1 MELDGRKFK
10 DRAMAAM
17 SKFKHNMKGTYYSIA
32 DIPTASVQELADFI
46 QIHPDTHEIKKQL
59 LGTTYTFFRLN
70 VNNYRFYLETTNG
83 RILQLDGSLSGK
95 ELVSYRSYR
104 DSDDLHSPVKLN

>member
-1 MELDGRKFK
+1 MELAGRKLK

-17 SKFKHNMKGTYYSIA
+17 NKFKHNMKGTYYSIA

-46 QIHPDTHEIKKQL
+46 QIHPDTHEIKKHL
-59 LGTTYTFFRLN
+59 LGNTYTFFRLN
-70 VNNYRFYLETTNG
+70 VNNYRFYLETTKG

-104 DSDDLHSPVKLN
+104 DADDIHSPVKLS

>member
-1 MELDGRKFK
+1 MKLDGKKFK

-17 SKFKHNMKGTYYSIA
+17 NKFKHNMTGTYYSIA

-46 QIHPDTHEIKKQL
+46 QIHPETNQIEKHL
-59 LGTTYTFFRLN
+59 LGNTYTFFRLHL
-70 VNNYRFYLETTNG
+70 NNYRFYLETTHG
-83 RILQLDGSLSGK
+83 RILQLDGSFNEK

-104 DSDDLHSPVKLN
+104 DSEDIDSPVRLS

>member
-1 MELDGRKFK
+1 MELDGRKLK

-46 QIHPDTHEIKKQL
+46 QIHPDTHAIKKSL
-59 LGTTYTFFRLN
+59 LGNTYTFFRLN
-70 VNNYRFYLETTNG
+70 LNNYRFYLETTND
-83 RILQLDGSLSGK
+83 RILQLDGSLNGK
-95 ELVSYRSYR
+95 ELVTYRSYR
-104 DSDDLHSPVKLN
+104 DSEDIYTPVKLS